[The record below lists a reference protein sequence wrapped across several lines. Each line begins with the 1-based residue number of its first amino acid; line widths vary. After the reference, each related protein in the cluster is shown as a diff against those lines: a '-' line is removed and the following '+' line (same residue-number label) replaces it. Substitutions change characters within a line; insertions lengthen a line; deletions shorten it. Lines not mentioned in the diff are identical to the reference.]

1 MKKQF
6 IFTVYGEPRGK
17 GRPRFTR
24 NGRTYT
30 PAETAQYER
39 MVRTMFLSRYP
50 RPEKIGKDIPVRAKI
65 NAFYRIPDSAG
76 KGKKQLMRVGL
87 IKPTKKAD
95 ADNVAKVILDALN
108 GFAYHDDAQVVELE
122 VKKIYAQSEPYVD
135 VLIEEVGE

>member
-6 IFTVYGEPRGK
+6 TFTIYGEPRGK

-24 NGRTYT
+24 NGHTYT
-30 PAETAQYER
+30 PPETTKYER
-39 MVRTMFLSRYP
+39 MIRAMFMARYP
-50 RPEKIGKDIPVRAKI
+50 RAEKIGKDIPVRAKI
-65 NAFYRIPDSAG
+65 NAYYKIPDSAG
-76 KGKKQLMRVGL
+76 KGKKQLMRAGL

-135 VLIEEVGE
+135 VLIEEISE

>member
-6 IFTVYGEPRGK
+6 KITIYGEPRGK

-24 NGRTYT
+24 NGHTYT
-30 PAETAQYER
+30 PPETTKYER
-39 MVRTMFLSRYP
+39 MIRAMFMARYP
-50 RPEKIGKDIPVRAKI
+50 RAEKIGKDIPVRAKI
-65 NAFYRIPDSAG
+65 NAYYKIPDSAG
-76 KGKKQLMRVGL
+76 KGKKQLMRAGL

-135 VLIEEVGE
+135 VLIEEISE

>member
-6 IFTVYGEPRGK
+6 TFTIYGEPRGK

-24 NGRTYT
+24 NGHTYT
-30 PAETAQYER
+30 PPETTKYER
-39 MVRTMFLSRYP
+39 MIRAMFMARYP
-50 RPEKIGKDIPVRAKI
+50 RAEKIGKDIPVRAKI

-76 KGKKQLMRVGL
+76 KGKKQLMRAGL

-135 VLIEEVGE
+135 VLIEEISE

>member
-50 RPEKIGKDIPVRAKI
+50 RAEKIGKDIPVRAKI
-65 NAFYRIPDSAG
+65 NAYYKIPDSAG
-76 KGKKQLMRVGL
+76 KAKKQLMRAGL

-95 ADNVAKVILDALN
+95 ADNVAKAILDALN

-122 VKKIYAQSEPYVD
+122 VKKLYAQSEPYID

>member
-6 IFTVYGEPRGK
+6 TFTIYGEPRGK

-24 NGRTYT
+24 NGHTYT
-30 PAETAQYER
+30 PPETTKYER
-39 MVRTMFLSRYP
+39 MIRAMFMTRYP
-50 RPEKIGKDIPVRAKI
+50 RAEKIGKDIPVRAKI

-76 KGKKQLMRVGL
+76 KGKKQLMRAGL

-108 GFAYHDDAQVVELE
+108 GFAYHDDAQVVVLE

-135 VLIEEVGE
+135 VLIEEISE